1 MWQDGL
7 LHVGTYST
15 YLSTVGYQR
24 YQGAYVYNKLVRF
37 FAYTTLAN
45 WA

>member
-1 MWQDGL
+1 MACCMWAPSTY
-7 LHVGTYST
+7 GTYGR
-15 YLSTVGYQR
+15 LLKYQR